1 MGAKPNLVK
10 YSLPVLTKV
19 YIHTYVYIHENERQV
34 KIIIIHNKHNLLP
47 HKKRMLHDH
56 SWYITLKIYKYN
68 KIYDI
73 IKK

>member
-19 YIHTYVYIHENERQV
+19 YIHAYVYIHENERQV

-56 SWYITLKIYKYN
+56 S
-68 KIYDI
+68 
-73 IKK
+73 